1 MVVYRELARR
11 GQHDRVVGN
20 RDSFAGLGEGRVPLP
35 EVDLAQ
41 AGRGIAALFDN
52 PEESPNKYSY
62 AADQLWNGIVKPGL
76 FYTVLPFGGNQLRK
90 TIEGGTT
97 LVRGGAYKQTKTG
110 EQLQTEVN
118 NDIITPGGLANV
130 VKGTLFGKSAIS
142 EVGDFYD
149 AGGKAKSE
157 KYTEAQKAGYQ
168 ESVLEQ
174 LFPTSTQ
181 STGNVSYEKLTG
193 GAEGAAEVD
202 NWLNQLAENT
212 GKDSMLPS
220 NTTPNITADGEKV
233 ELSGTDMMEYA
244 QTKQETSYSIL
255 SALYPVA
262 DTIPEAAQAS
272 YASAAQDYA
281 AAVAKEAVAGVAPAE
296 NSWIAKV
303 QDQAGVSGTEVTDE
317 LLNVMLARAIINS
330 TEGSKNTVGQ
340 TISGSKRRNAIQ
352 ALQNAGFSGQ
362 EAVRLYN
369 LLG

>member
-1 MVVYRELARR
+1 M
-11 GQHDRVVGN
+11 D
-20 RDSFAGLGEGRVPLP
+20 
-35 EVDLAQ
+35 
-41 AGRGIAALFDN
+41 
-52 PEESPNKYSY
+52 
-62 AADQLWNGIVKPGL
+62 
-76 FYTVLPFGGNQLRK
+76 
-90 TIEGGTT
+90 
-97 LVRGGAYKQTKTG
+97 
-110 EQLQTEVN
+110 
-118 NDIITPGGLANV
+118 
-130 VKGTLFGKSAIS
+130 
-142 EVGDFYD
+142 
-149 AGGKAKSE
+149 
-157 KYTEAQKAGYQ
+157 
-168 ESVLEQ
+168 Q

-193 GAEGAAEVD
+193 GAESAAEVD

-296 NSWIAKV
+296 NSWITKV

-340 TISGSKRRNAIQ
+340 TISGSKKRNAIQ
-352 ALQNAGFSGQ
+352 ALQDAGFSGQ

>member
-1 MVVYRELARR
+1 M
-11 GQHDRVVGN
+11 D
-20 RDSFAGLGEGRVPLP
+20 
-35 EVDLAQ
+35 
-41 AGRGIAALFDN
+41 
-52 PEESPNKYSY
+52 
-62 AADQLWNGIVKPGL
+62 
-76 FYTVLPFGGNQLRK
+76 
-90 TIEGGTT
+90 
-97 LVRGGAYKQTKTG
+97 
-110 EQLQTEVN
+110 
-118 NDIITPGGLANV
+118 
-130 VKGTLFGKSAIS
+130 
-142 EVGDFYD
+142 
-149 AGGKAKSE
+149 
-157 KYTEAQKAGYQ
+157 
-168 ESVLEQ
+168 Q

-202 NWLNQLAENT
+202 NWLNQLAEST

-255 SALYPVA
+255 SALYPVT

-296 NSWIAKV
+296 NSWITKV

-340 TISGSKRRNAIQ
+340 TISGSKKRNAIQ
-352 ALQNAGFSGQ
+352 ALQDAGFSGQ
-362 EAVRLYN
+362 EAVKLYN
-369 LLG
+369 LLR